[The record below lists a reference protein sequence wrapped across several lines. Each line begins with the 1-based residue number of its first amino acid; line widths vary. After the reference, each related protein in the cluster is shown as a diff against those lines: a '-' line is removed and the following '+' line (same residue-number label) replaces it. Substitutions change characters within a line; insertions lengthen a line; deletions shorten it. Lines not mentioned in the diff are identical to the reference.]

1 MYKKNCTPT
10 GIIMYKRKERR
21 KLGLILFS
29 GLPEHK
35 HAACYSAVALL
46 R

>member
-21 KLGLILFS
+21 KLSLILFS
-29 GLPEHK
+29 RLPEHE
-35 HAACYSAVALL
+35 CTPCRGAVALV